1 MTQRPPGYELRPDL
15 PSSPFCPICPS
26 CARLSQSGWNH
37 HSLRSSLPL
46 SAFGSR
52 FGSGEFPSLQSLMNS
67 AATVSKI
74 ASQNNEES
82 AACLL
87 KIELTF
93 SHARYK
99 VILETGCL
107 RRRNIVPLEHGT
119 EKYVKFPSFLSIPNY
134 NDSIKYCVQARYWNA
149 KRVLAC
155 IQPSPC

>member
-1 MTQRPPGYELRPDL
+1 MQEPMRKKLIFQFFRIRPL
-15 PSSPFCPICPS
+15 PK
-26 CARLSQSGWNH
+26 R
-37 HSLRSSLPL
+37 RSFSFQGKAMKWLI
-46 SAFGSR
+46 
-52 FGSGEFPSLQSLMNS
+52 NS